1 VILQEPQRTPYDIQ
15 FGLFGFPV
23 RVHPAFFVLPFIF
36 GANIA
41 RNGFNAGVAILIFV
55 IVFFLSI
62 LVHELG
68 HSIIMKRF
76 GINSRI
82 VLYLMGGLAIPDS
95 VWGGRRSVTPW
106 QNVAISAAGPA
117 AGFLLCGVFALLVIA
132 SGGKVEMATDVLIPV
147 PVADLSESTFSEN
160 LAVQIFFQ
168 IGLYCN
174 FFWSLLNLV
183 PVFPL
188 DGGQISAQL
197 FQMRDYRNGMGK
209 ALMLGVATAGLIS
222 AYGFFLARDGF
233 MGFFFAFMALQN
245 YFMLQQLTGRGGGW

>member
-1 VILQEPQRTPYDIQ
+1 MILQEPQRTAYDIQ
-15 FGLFGFPV
+15 FRLFGFPV
-23 RVHPAFFVLPFIF
+23 RVHPAFFVLPFVF

-55 IVFFLSI
+55 LVFFLSI

-68 HSIIMKRF
+68 HSVVMKRY
-76 GINSRI
+76 GIRSRI

-95 VWGGRRSVTPW
+95 LWGGKRSVTPW

-117 AGFLLCGVFALLVIA
+117 AGFLFCGAFVLLVIA
-132 SGGKVEMATDVLIPV
+132 LGGRLEIGTDSLIPL
-147 PVADLSESTFSEN
+147 PLANLSESAFAEN
-160 LAVQIFFQ
+160 LAIHLFLQ

-197 FQMRDYRNGMGK
+197 FQMGDYRNGLAK
-209 ALMLGVATAGLIS
+209 ALMLGVATAGLIA
-222 AYGFFLARDGF
+222 AYGFFVSRDMF
-233 MGFFFAFMALQN
+233 MGFFFAFMGVQN